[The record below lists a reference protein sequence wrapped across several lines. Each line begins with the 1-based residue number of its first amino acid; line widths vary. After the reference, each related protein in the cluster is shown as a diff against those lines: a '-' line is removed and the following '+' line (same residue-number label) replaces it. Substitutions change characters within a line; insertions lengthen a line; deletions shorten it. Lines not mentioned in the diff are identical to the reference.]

1 MLRARRPKLSN
12 NETFVKVSKTFA
24 AGKPS
29 VSCQSVAQN
38 KKTDECAGAHQIE
51 MMPLRTL
58 KKSPRNS
65 RTHSKRQIEQIANS
79 INRFGFITPIVVDRR
94 NRIVAG
100 HGRAEA
106 AESIGLKAVPIIRV
120 TDLSEIELRAYAL
133 ADNRIAESAGWN
145 KELLAVE
152 VGELQVAL
160 PEIGLDLS
168 ITGFEPGE
176 LDAVLTD
183 FSDNRMDPADEILE
197 VTQPAIAKQGDLFI
211 LGNHRLI
218 VGDARDKDVYVRLLG
233 SEVAEMAFLDP
244 PYNVSIH
251 GHVGGR
257 GRTKHREFA
266 QASGEMTSPQFTQ
279 FLKDALGNCA
289 RFVNDGAILY
299 VCMDWR
305 HCNEL
310 HEAGAG
316 VFDELKNI
324 CVWVKHNA
332 GQGSFYR
339 SAHEFVFVYK
349 RGKAPHINTFGL
361 GQNGRGR
368 SNVWN
373 YAGVNSFRA
382 GRMDELAMH
391 PTVKPVAMIAD
402 AMKDCSRRGSIILDS
417 FAGSG
422 STIMAAEQVGRRAY
436 CMEIDPLYADVT
448 IRRWQRATRRDAI
461 LQSTGQT
468 FDQLCHTRGAP
479 GEKRTAR

>member
-1 MLRARRPKLSN
+1 MVSGQSAKIPGVHSGAR
-12 NETFVKVSKTFA
+12 
-24 AGKPS
+24 
-29 VSCQSVAQN
+29 
-38 KKTDECAGAHQIE
+38 QIE
-51 MMPLRTL
+51 MLPLKSL
-58 KKSPRNS
+58 KKSDRNA
-65 RTHSKRQIEQIANS
+65 RTHSKQQIEQIANS
-79 INRFGFITPIVVDRR
+79 IRRFGFITPIVVDCR
-94 NRIVAG
+94 NRIIAG

-106 AESIGLKAVPIIRV
+106 AESIGLKTVPIIRV
-120 TDLSEIELRAYAL
+120 ADLNEIELRAYRL

-152 VGELQVAL
+152 INDLQIAL

-176 LDAVLTD
+176 VDAILAD
-183 FSDNRMDPADEILE
+183 FSDNRMNPADEILE
-197 VTQPAIAKQGDLFI
+197 VTQSAIAQQGDLFI

-218 VGDARDKDVYVRLLG
+218 VGDARDKAVYARLLG

-244 PYNVSIH
+244 PYNVSVQ

-257 GRTKHREFA
+257 GRTKHREFRH
-266 QASGEMTSPQFTQ
+266 ASGEMNPFQFTQ
-279 FLKDALGNCA
+279 FLREALGNCA
-289 RFVNDGAILY
+289 RFVKDGAIVY

-310 HEAGAG
+310 HEAGAA

-324 CVWVKHNA
+324 CVWVKQNG

-339 SAHEFVFVYK
+339 SAHEFVFVFK
-349 RGKAPHINTFGL
+349 RGNVPHINTFGL
-361 GQNGRGR
+361 GQNGRSR
-368 SNVWN
+368 SNVWT

-382 GRMDELAMH
+382 GRMDELKMH

-422 STIMAAEQVGRRAY
+422 STIIAAEQVGRRAY
-436 CMEIDPLYADVT
+436 CMEIDPLYADVA
-448 IRRWQRATRRDAI
+448 IRRWQRTTRRDAI
-461 LQSTGQT
+461 LQSTDQT
-468 FDQLCHTRGAP
+468 FDELCRARGNP
-479 GEKRTAR
+479 KQTKR